1 MTNKDDRR
9 KHKKKEE
16 ETEGEDWARLGYA
29 RPSQAR
35 LGQALASALA
45 KKTEESIAIR
55 RNKQTQPEISIINTK
70 EEEQIRN
77 IQE

>member
-29 RPSQAR
+29 RPNQAR

-45 KKTEESIAIR
+45 KKTEERIAIR
-55 RNKQTQPEISIINTK
+55 RNK
-70 EEEQIRN
+70 
-77 IQE
+77 